1 MKSFLTKD
9 LLPIAYFE
17 NGAPHLP
24 PLILIHGFPLNSLM
38 WSEQVEVLQKTHRVI
53 TYDLRGLGKSV
64 GIESLFTMEMLSN
77 DLLQLMDLLEI
88 KKARA
93 LGFSMGG
100 YVLLRAHEKAP
111 ERFSALIL
119 VDTQS
124 AADSDEAK
132 IKRSG
137 TIEAIKEKGLKPFA
151 ETFLKGALNHSQSID
166 KIRPM
171 ITGADKL
178 GVIGALLALISRTD
192 TTKSLSQIT
201 IPTLIMVGD
210 KDTITPVTTATKMQE
225 LIPRAELKIIENA
238 GHISNIDNPSAF
250 NKALTEFLGKLK

>member
-9 LLPIAYFE
+9 LLPITYSE
-17 NGAPHLP
+17 SGSPHLP

-64 GIESLFTMEMLSN
+64 GVETLFTMEMLSN
-77 DLLQLMDLLEI
+77 DLLQLMDQLDL
-88 KKARA
+88 KSTRA

-100 YVLLRAHEKAP
+100 YVLLRAREKAP

-124 AADSDEAK
+124 AADSDETK
-132 IKRSG
+132 IKRSA
-137 TIEAIKEKGLKPFA
+137 TIEAIKEKGLEPFA
-151 ETFLKGALNHSQSID
+151 DTFLKGVLNHTQNID
-166 KIRPM
+166 KVRSM

-201 IPTLIMVGD
+201 IPTLIIVGD
-210 KDTITPVTTATKMQE
+210 KDSITPPATAMKMQE
-225 LIPRAELKIIENA
+225 AIPKSELKMIEGA
-238 GHISNIDNPSAF
+238 GHLSNIDNPSAF
-250 NKALTEFLGKLK
+250 NKVLTEFLGKLK